1 MAASAHHSVGKG
13 CLASLTVLL
22 LNCVLISVT
31 CLFQVVEDILRD
43 LGLLRSGRASELVEV
58 TVEPLVDLLV
68 EGVVVVTDLLGGL
81 ALLAG
86 FGLRGGSVLVGTT
99 NIDDVVSSE
108 AGEAS
113 VDISR
118 QDTSDNVAKMGHVVD
133 VG

>member
-1 MAASAHHSVGKG
+1 M
-13 CLASLTVLL
+13 
-22 LNCVLISVT
+22 
-31 CLFQVVEDILRD
+31 VEDILRD

-133 VG
+133 VGQSTRDQDVSLAFDGKDGTSGHVASDLCVG